1 MNDLNLKRPSIT
13 FTSED
18 MRRLNVL
25 ALSDTPPA
33 ESLAREID
41 RANIVPVHQAMPG
54 LVRMGSLV
62 KYRENTTGQVR
73 EVTLVYPRDADGEA
87 NRVSVLTPFG
97 ATLIGLSVGQ
107 TMEFETPHG
116 KKLSLT
122 VLQVEG
128 EQLAATAIT

>member
-1 MNDLNLKRPSIT
+1 MNNLDLKLPSIT
-13 FTSED
+13 ITSED

-25 ALSDTPPA
+25 ALSDAPSA

-73 EVTLVYPRDADGEA
+73 EVTLVYPREVDGEA

-97 ATLIGLSVGQ
+97 AALIGLSVGQ
-107 TMEFETPHG
+107 TMEFETRRG
-116 KKLSLT
+116 EKLSVS
-122 VLQVEG
+122 VLQVG
-128 EQLAATAIT
+128 AQPLSATAIA

>member
-1 MNDLNLKRPSIT
+1 MNNLDLKLPPIT
-13 FTSED
+13 ITSAD

-25 ALSDTPPA
+25 ALSDAPPA

-54 LVRMGSLV
+54 LVCMGSLV
-62 KYRENTTGQVR
+62 KYRENTTGQLR
-73 EVTLVYPRDADGEA
+73 EVTLVYPREADGEA

-97 ATLIGLSVGQ
+97 AALIGLSVGQ

-116 KKLSLT
+116 EKLSLT
-122 VLQVEG
+122 VLQVDA
-128 EQLAATAIT
+128 EQWSATAIA

>member
-1 MNDLNLKRPSIT
+1 MNNLDLKLPPIT
-13 FTSED
+13 ITSAD

-25 ALSDTPPA
+25 ALSDAPPA

-41 RANIVPVHQAMPG
+41 RANIVPVHQAMPE

-73 EVTLVYPRDADGEA
+73 EVTLVYPREADVEA

-97 ATLIGLSVGQ
+97 AALIGLSVGQ

-116 KKLSLT
+116 EKLSLT
-122 VLQVEG
+122 VLQVDA
-128 EQLAATAIT
+128 EQWSATAIA

>member
-1 MNDLNLKRPSIT
+1 MNNLDLKLPPIT
-13 FTSED
+13 ITSAD

-25 ALSDTPPA
+25 ALSDAAPA

-41 RANIVPVHQAMPG
+41 RANIVPVHQAMPE

-62 KYRENTTGQVR
+62 KYRENTTGQLR
-73 EVTLVYPRDADGEA
+73 EVTLVYPREADGEA

-97 ATLIGLSVGQ
+97 AALIGLSVGQ

-116 KKLSLT
+116 EKLSLT
-122 VLQVEG
+122 VLQVDA
-128 EQLAATAIT
+128 EQWSATAIA